1 MARLQRTSWFRSS
14 RGRIAGISA
23 AVMIAS
29 GAGVALAPAV
39 SASAGPPEFSPNGPG
54 YVVSGRWF
62 RYLQTVVQLPS
73 NSVCAQLYQ
82 AIGGTSRRIFSVGL
96 GAGGPGPVDS
106 NVSVVDTPTSG
117 GCGTYQAAFGPEG
130 PVPGPQMSPGD
141 LVKISFYY
149 DQAQGTV
156 SLNVTD
162 LTRATGQGAVSVVG
176 TNAIYS
182 SAGPDASFTS
192 LAALPTR
199 QFQAFDFT
207 QSAATTYTGTRGTLT
222 GPWMTSQIIMTN
234 ASTTSPILASNPV
247 LWDGGANFGTW
258 IRAS

>member
-1 MARLQRTSWFRSS
+1 MARFQRTSWLRSS
-14 RGRIAGISA
+14 RGRIAGVSA

-29 GAGVALAPAV
+29 GAGVTLAPVV
-39 SASAGPPEFSPNGPG
+39 SASAGAAEYSPNGAG

-82 AIGGTSRRIFSVGL
+82 AIGGTGGRIFSVGV
-96 GAGGPGPVDS
+96 GAEPAGQSGS
-106 NVSVVDTPTSG
+106 SVSVVDTPTSA
-117 GCGTYQAAFGPEG
+117 GCGTYQAAFADG
-130 PVPGPQMSPGD
+130 PVPGPRMSPGD
-141 LVKISFYY
+141 LVKLSFYY
-149 DQAQGTV
+149 DQTAGTV
-156 SLNVTD
+156 SLNVSD

-176 TNAIYS
+176 TKAIYT
-182 SAGPDASFTS
+182 SAAADPSFTS
-192 LAALPTR
+192 LAALPAS

-207 QSAATTYTGTRGTLT
+207 QSAATTYTGSRGTLT

-234 ASTTSPILASNPV
+234 AGTTSPILASNPV

>member
-1 MARLQRTSWFRSS
+1 MARSQRTSWLRSS
-14 RGRIAGISA
+14 CGRIARISA

-29 GAGVALAPAV
+29 GAGAALAPAV
-39 SASAGPPEFSPNGPG
+39 SASTGSPEYSPNGAG

-82 AIGGTSRRIFSVGL
+82 ATGGTGPRMFSVGL

-106 NVSVVDTPTSG
+106 NVAVVDTPTSG
-117 GCGTYQAAFGPEG
+117 GCGTYQAAFGPDG

-141 LVKISFYY
+141 LVKLSFYY

-162 LTRATGQGAVSVVG
+162 LTRATGQGVVSVLG

-182 SAGPDASFTS
+182 SGGPDANLS
-192 LAALPTR
+192 LAAPPAR
-199 QFQAFDFT
+199 QFQGFEFT

-234 ASTTSPILASNPV
+234 AGTTSPILASNPV